1 MCICIAVL
9 KIALMSCRQDII
21 IPNYI
26 FADLV
31 NQMQFNVHPRYTAVL
46 MRRHPVEAFFTQSA
60 IVQLGVKIVQLG
72 VKIVQLGAGVKSC
85 PRPKDAALTREVHI
99 SGVGAGEEASKRL
112 WR

>member
-21 IPNYI
+21 IPNHI

-31 NQMQFNVHPRYTAVL
+31 YQMQFNVHPRYTAVL

-60 IVQLGVKIVQLG
+60 IVQPG
-72 VKIVQLGAGVKSC
+72 VKIVQLGADVKSC